1 MRKVGK
7 LINVFISIFFGITA
21 LALVYIGVVPDHIK
35 ALMPKELNW
44 LTVIIVG
51 IATGG
56 AGSGLVYLKHF
67 LNKERQENTSG
78 LESLTRLFISQE
90 EKVKELTNHND
101 KLDKILNNILS
112 EKNKEN
118 INVENLT
125 KRYDRLIKLVE
136 TDLETKLTNPLI
148 DKNADE
154 KIRGVLNEKENNNS

>member
-1 MRKVGK
+1 MRKIGK

-21 LALVYIGVVPDHIK
+21 LALVYISVVPDHIK

-90 EKVKELTNHND
+90 EKVKELTKHNE
-101 KLDKILNNILS
+101 KLEKILNNILS

-125 KRYDRLIKLVE
+125 KKYDRLIKLVE

-148 DKNADE
+148 DKRADE
-154 KIRGVLNEKENNNS
+154 KIRGVLNEKENDNS

>member
-7 LINVFISIFFGITA
+7 LINIFISIFFGITA
-21 LALVYIGVVPDHIK
+21 LALVYVGVVPDHIK

-90 EKVKELTNHND
+90 EKVEELTKHND
-101 KLDKILNNILS
+101 KLEKILNNILS

-148 DKNADE
+148 DKSADE